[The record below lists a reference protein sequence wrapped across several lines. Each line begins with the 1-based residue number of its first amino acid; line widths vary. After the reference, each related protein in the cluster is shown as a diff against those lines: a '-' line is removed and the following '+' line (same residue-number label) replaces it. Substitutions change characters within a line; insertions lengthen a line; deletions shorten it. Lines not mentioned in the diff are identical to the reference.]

1 MYRPLMLLLLSS
13 AFVSIPSTSIS
24 QEACDAPYIASDV
37 GLSTGSNLPEDVA
50 AATRAALIGRCFDS
64 PTDAELVAS
73 IQRVLHD
80 MGYLRATVSAPSMT
94 LVNMSRYPQRASLS
108 FTVHEGPR
116 AQVQEIEVA
125 GNNLIDA
132 DRIRSVIQV
141 PLGESLDMSRV
152 RESSRSIQ
160 RLYRANG
167 FSKMTFK
174 QMIEFSTERKVRV
187 IFQINEGPRS

>member
-1 MYRPLMLLLLSS
+1 
-13 AFVSIPSTSIS
+13 
-24 QEACDAPYIASDV
+24 
-37 GLSTGSNLPEDVA
+37 
-50 AATRAALIGRCFDS
+50 
-64 PTDAELVAS
+64 
-73 IQRVLHD
+73 
-80 MGYLRATVSAPSMT
+80 MT